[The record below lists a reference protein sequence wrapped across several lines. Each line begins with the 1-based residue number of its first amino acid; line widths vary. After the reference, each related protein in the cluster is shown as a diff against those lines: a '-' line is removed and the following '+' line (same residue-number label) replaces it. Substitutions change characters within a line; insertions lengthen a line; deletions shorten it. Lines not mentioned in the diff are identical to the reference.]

1 MSTAQRKS
9 CFAVAVLFIG
19 LGVSLLHTGTS
30 ASLAAETQSFAAV
43 GGAMLFSLGL
53 ALVYLG
59 FSIPRRH
66 ENRHIR
72 SSSRLR
78 KAFPGGK

>member
-1 MSTAQRKS
+1 MNAAQRKS

-19 LGVSLLHTGTS
+19 IGAMLLHTVTS
-30 ASLAAETQSFAAV
+30 VSLATETQSFGAV

-59 FSIPRRH
+59 FSVPRKH

>member
-1 MSTAQRKS
+1 MNAAQRKS

-19 LGVSLLHTGTS
+19 VGASLLHTVTS
-30 ASLAAETQSFAAV
+30 ASLAGETQSLGAV

-59 FSIPRRH
+59 FSVPRKH
-66 ENRHIR
+66 QSGHMR
-72 SSSRLR
+72 SGSKLR
-78 KAFPGGK
+78 KAFPGGR